1 MRNSRVTSVLALVAA
16 FLPFARTGAAQS
28 PRVVTV
34 KAYDYRFEAPARVP
48 AGTITFRMEND
59 GKELHHLWIVKLTG
73 KKTPDDFT
81 KVMKTWGSALKM
93 PEWAID
99 VGGPNSASPGTTA
112 EGTMTLD
119 PGTYMLVCWVPSP
132 DGMLHVMKGMVK
144 PMTITARPAGQPAD
158 VEPTA
163 DITMTLDDYTFDLSK
178 PITPGRHVIRVENRA
193 PQTHE
198 VVIARLNPGQTAGQ
212 ALVWINA
219 GQSGP
224 GPVVLGGA
232 SGIAK
237 GRHMFITVDFQPGHY
252 ALFCFIPDVKDGKP
266 HTNHGMLKELTVGA
280 EASKTDIF

>member
-1 MRNSRVTSVLALVAA
+1 MSISRITSGLTFAVGLTGLA
-16 FLPFARTGAAQS
+16 GAQS

-48 AGTITFRMEND
+48 AGTITFRMQNE
-59 GKELHHLWIVKLTG
+59 GKELHHLWIVKLTN

-93 PEWAID
+93 PDWAID
-99 VGGPNSASPGTTA
+99 VGGPNSASPGMTA

-119 PGTYMLVCWVPSP
+119 AGTYMLVCWVPSP

-144 PMTITARPAGQPAD
+144 PLTITAPTAGQVASAEPA
-158 VEPTA
+158 A
-163 DITMTLDDYTFDLSK
+163 DITMMLDDYTFELSK
-178 PITPGRHVIRVENRA
+178 PITPGRHTIRVENRA

-198 VVIARLNPGQTAGQ
+198 VVIAKLNPGQTAAQ

-237 GRHMFITVDFQPGHY
+237 GRHMFITVDFKPGNY

-266 HTNHGMLKELTVGA
+266 HTNHGMLKEFSVGS
-280 EASKTDIF
+280 EAAAKDF

>member
-1 MRNSRVTSVLALVAA
+1 MSISRITSSLALALIPTA
-16 FLPFARTGAAQS
+16 LFAQS

-34 KAYDYRFEAPARVP
+34 KAYDYRFESPARVP

-59 GKELHHLWIVKLTG
+59 GKELHHLWIVKLTN
-73 KKTPDDFT
+73 KKTPDDFL
-81 KVMKTWGSALKM
+81 KAMKAWGSALKM
-93 PEWAID
+93 PDWAID

-112 EGTMTLD
+112 EGTMTLEA
-119 PGTYMLVCWVPSP
+119 GTYMLVCWVPSP

-144 PMTITARPAGQPAD
+144 PLTITPRAAGQAAD
-158 VEPTA
+158 VEPAA
-163 DITMTLDDYTFDLSK
+163 DITMTLDDYTFELSK
-178 PITPGRHVIRVENRA
+178 PITPGRHIIRVDNRA

-198 VVIARLNPGQTAGQ
+198 VVIARLNPGQTAAQ

-237 GRHMFITVDFQPGHY
+237 DRHMFITVDFKPGNY
-252 ALFCFIPDVKDGKP
+252 ALFCFIPDAKDGKP
-266 HTNHGMLKELTVGA
+266 HTNHGMLKELTVGT
-280 EASKTDIF
+280 EF